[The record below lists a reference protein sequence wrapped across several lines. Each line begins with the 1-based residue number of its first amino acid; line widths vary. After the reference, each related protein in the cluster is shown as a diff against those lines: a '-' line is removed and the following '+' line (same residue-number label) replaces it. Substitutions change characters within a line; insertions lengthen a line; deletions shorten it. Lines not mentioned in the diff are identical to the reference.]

1 MREFNLLH
9 SLPSSDRDVK
19 KRKDLKDPVVVQES
33 KKFSELYFDGPREYG
48 YGGYEYDGR
57 WKPVALDIVKEYDLK
72 TGDKV
77 LDVGCAKGF
86 LVKDLAESC
95 PGLDVFGIDVS
106 AYAVSNCHEDV
117 GSKLQVANALDLP
130 FPDNTFDLV
139 LAINVLHNLP
149 RDKVVL
155 ALREIER
162 VSKPNSNAFVQVDAY
177 RTEAEKEVF
186 LSWVLTAE
194 CYGYPSEW
202 INIFHEAEYRGDY
215 FWTILETSGKNYVG

>member
-1 MREFNLLH
+1 M
-9 SLPSSDRDVK
+9 S
-19 KRKDLKDPVVVQES
+19 
-33 KKFSELYFDGPREYG
+33 
-48 YGGYEYDGR
+48 
-57 WKPVALDIVKEYDLK
+57 
-72 TGDKV
+72 T
-77 LDVGCAKGF
+77 
-86 LVKDLAESC
+86 
-95 PGLDVFGIDVS
+95 
-106 AYAVSNCHEDV
+106 YAVSNCHEDV

-194 CYGYPSEW
+194 CYGYRA
-202 INIFHEAEYRGDY
+202 NG
-215 FWTILETSGKNYVG
+215 